1 MDNQVE
7 QDNLTEITSE
17 NDGATTPAVLKK
29 RSWKTWLLYSIFA
42 LICLA
47 SVALTAFLDFGTDK
61 ESAPFS
67 VVAQTLLDNFIYVI
81 YALVCFVLVLVFK
94 GIKRAILL
102 NACLK
107 KRNNFFLGLKTAI
120 TCKYY
125 DAITPAGSGG
135 QPMEILYLRK
145 HGIPTSVAS
154 GVSITSYAIGLI
166 SSVLLGVIMM
176 IVCGFEGV
184 DPLVQILAIIGVVI
198 NIALPLAIVIFSAMP
213 KVGSAIA
220 KWVVGVGAWLKIVKD
235 KEATNQKAVTT
246 MEKYAKSIRFFFGTY
261 LFKTLLATVFAF
273 AFNIA
278 LYSIPY
284 FLIRAFGVAAE
295 DISYFK
301 VLERCLICYLAIT
314 AIPTPGNSGAAEI
327 SFYAIFQSFLGGGYL
342 FWSIIVWRFNTY
354 YLFIIVGFTMSVLSK
369 IFHGNKRGELAG
381 IAIDADLLK
390 ANAGHARE
398 QAEMVLSEG
407 LSVEQQDESGEL
419 SGEQNK
425 QNAEQNAD
433 NERIGEDQPS

>member
-1 MDNQVE
+1 MKNDTDL
-7 QDNLTEITSE
+7 DNLTLPSAEE
-17 NDGATTPAVLKK
+17 APAPVKKK
-29 RSWKTWLLYSIFA
+29 RSWKTVLLYTVFV
-42 LICLA
+42 LICLG

-67 VVAQTLLDNFIYVI
+67 VVAQTLLDNFVYII
-81 YALVCFVLVLVFK
+81 YALLCFALVLIFK

-176 IVCGFEGV
+176 IVCGFDGV

-220 KWVVGVGAWLKIVKD
+220 KWIIGVGAWLRIVKD

-273 AFNIA
+273 AYNVA

-284 FLIRAFGVAAE
+284 FLIRAFGVNAA

-301 VLERCLICYLAIT
+301 VLELCLICYLAIT

-327 SFYAIFQSFLGGGYL
+327 SFYAIFQLFLGGGYL
-342 FWSIIVWRFNTY
+342 FWSIIVWRFTTY
-354 YLFIIVGFTMSVLSK
+354 YLFIIVGFTLTVLSK

-390 ANAGHARE
+390 ENATHARE
-398 QAEMVLSEG
+398 KAAVSSDETSETIEAP
-407 LSVEQQDESGEL
+407 VEQNDG
-419 SGEQNK
+419 
-425 QNAEQNAD
+425 QNAGKNGDNAP
-433 NERIGEDQPS
+433 IGEDLT